1 MKTVRVEASGCYDV
15 MIGSGIL
22 DQAGAL
28 LQKIMSPCRAAII
41 TDDIVQGLFG
51 SRVEKSLQAAGFKT
65 EIFAFPN
72 GEKQKTL
79 QTLADALEWLAEIH
93 LSRSDLVVALG
104 GGVPGDLAGFAAAVY
119 CRGVRFIQIPT
130 TLLAAVDSSVGGK
143 TAVDLKAGKNL
154 AGAFHQPE
162 LVICDTDIMKN
173 LPPELMRDGAAEMLK
188 YGVLADA
195 ALFDRMADGSWLERM
210 EETIAQCVEIK
221 RDYVMQD
228 ELDNG
233 ARQFLNLGHTFG
245 HAVEKCA
252 NFSITHGQGVGIGLV
267 MAARAAGVEIER
279 TEKGVSACGLP
290 VKCPY
295 SARELAEAALS
306 DKKRRGGKITLVL
319 PEKMGKCM
327 LKTIPVEELP
337 EYFAKGTGENP

>member
-1 MKTVRVEASGCYDV
+1 MRVEASGSYDV
-15 MIGSGIL
+15 LIGSGIL
-22 DQAGAL
+22 DRAGEL
-28 LQKIMSPCRAAII
+28 LGRIMSPCKAAVI
-41 TDDIVQGLFG
+41 TDDVVQGLYG
-51 SRVEKSLQAAGFKT
+51 KRVESSLQAAGFAT

-72 GEKQKTL
+72 GEQHKTL
-79 QTLADALEWLAEIH
+79 ETLAEALEWLAQIQ

-173 LPPELMRDGAAEMLK
+173 LPPELLRDGAAEILK
-188 YGVLADA
+188 YGMLADA
-195 ALFDRMADGSWLERM
+195 ALFDRMADGSWLNAM
-210 EETIAQCVEIK
+210 EEIIAQCVAIK
-221 RDYVMQD
+221 RDFVMQD
-228 ELDNG
+228 EMDHG

-252 NFSITHGQGVGIGLV
+252 NFSITHGQGVGMGLC
-267 MAARAAGVEIER
+267 MAARAAGVEAER
-279 TEKGVSACGLP
+279 VEAGVRACGLP
-290 VKCPY
+290 VNCPY
-295 SARELAEAALS
+295 SAKALAEAALS
-306 DKKRRGGKITLVL
+306 DKKRRGGKITMVL
-319 PEKMGKCM
+319 PEIMGRCV

-337 EYFAKGTGENP
+337 IYFAKGMGEKI

>member
-1 MKTVRVEASGCYDV
+1 MKTVRVEASGSYDV
-15 MIGSGIL
+15 VIGAGLL
-22 DQAGAL
+22 DQAGELLKKAL
-28 LQKIMSPCRAAII
+28 SPCKAAII
-41 TDDIVQGLFG
+41 TDDIVQNLFG
-51 SRVEKSLQAAGFKT
+51 ETVEKSLQAAGFVT
-65 EIFAFPN
+65 ETFAFSN
-72 GEKQKTL
+72 GESHKNLETL
-79 QTLADALEWLAEIH
+79 SQALEWLAEIH

-162 LVICDTDIMKN
+162 MVICDTDIMKN
-173 LPPELMRDGAAEMLK
+173 LLPQLLRDGAAEILK
-188 YGVLADA
+188 YGMLADEK
-195 ALFDRMADGSWLERM
+195 LFDCMANGSWADKM
-210 EETIAQCVEIK
+210 EEIIAQCVQIK
-221 RDYVMQD
+221 RDYVVQD
-228 ELDNG
+228 EMDNG

-252 NFSITHGQGVGIGLV
+252 DFSITHGQGVGIGLC
-267 MAARAAGVEIER
+267 MAARAAGVEAER
-279 TEKGVSACGLP
+279 VERGVRACGLP
-290 VKCPY
+290 VKCAY
-295 SARELAEAALS
+295 SAEELSNAALS

-319 PEKMGKCM
+319 PEKMGQCI

-337 EYFAKGTGENP
+337 VYFAKGMGENP